1 MRRLLRKLVIGI
13 YVFLLCLNTISLD
26 IKALESESSTDFEVS
41 LEIDESVGDLTGL
54 FDEIGRFS
62 KTGIAKIGKIV
73 STETYEDELGNIHS
87 YDRMKYGLMNI
98 SGEIVLEPIYDYISD
113 YNENLYSIVMY
124 GNQNSNSGYYQHR
137 EGLAS
142 KKDGSI
148 FLEPKYNWIPNFS
161 ELKMVYLN
169 YSELNPNQDPTNQ
182 NDDYF
187 WKNEIFSHKDGK
199 LTQIIVP
206 DGVDLSYFDQY
217 YPYEQNGIMFMNAY
231 QSDCPTPQTCTWDSE
246 SWLIDEYG
254 NKINDVSFDNV
265 NGSIKIDDVVYM
277 GYQNNNNI
285 ADQNNWTAGLLKIQ
299 TVNGELV
306 VENFLNEEDGYTS
319 VWIDQ
324 YQKKAY
330 FNKKVN
336 DQLQWGYYDFVSM
349 SFNENSQYNQN
360 FSEKI
365 QLIGFDD
372 IEMSRYCR
380 PNETGVWS
388 CGIDVKYVD
397 GSGVLTE
404 GQYDGYN
411 IQNGNEYIIL
421 YDWKENSIF
430 TNLLYKDSNGKTKV
444 LSTTGYEG
452 HLQVTDS
459 GYVHIN
465 TYKANTNY
473 LSLFRR
479 VNDDYQV
486 VVENSMDTW
495 IGNHGNFLIITKRL
509 LENDVYRYVTSVY
522 DSISGNAVVENAY
535 DFSFNSQSIN
545 GLYFG
550 VYRSTENSEREAFV
564 IDNNGFR
571 NLGIKTDWFTQFN
584 EYGYATLTKNF
595 EYSCQQYQYNQDTKE
610 YGYVNAICYMSNSS
624 LINDKGQLLAKD
636 ESYFSF
642 FDDGKVAI
650 STKYILNDLGQIVDY
665 EHKYYFLENYID
677 GVQTPLEYSSDEHIN
692 FDSLSGIAYLNSEL
706 EGKRYVKD
714 GVLLDLVNQNIQN
727 ATSFG
732 KFIDGLV
739 LYQINVDN
747 QIKTYASNIAGEAI
761 EIEGASY
768 FSGRFVYKDSNYYY
782 VQDVSNELGF
792 GIDLLLVEPLS
803 GVGEHNVSHVVGSV
817 YQQWNTISGQ
827 SLFNV
832 SISDFETAK
841 IADLAY
847 FLDENNEVK
856 NVCNVYSNQNLNGL
870 VEFSLMN
877 ENNCDYNKRGLLNQY
892 GQQVAPNKFNWF
904 NLDKGFILAYS
915 YVNNQNSVELFEL
928 NGTNVM
934 ENLGFGDVT
943 FSSISLQ
950 YYPFIQAND
959 NVSSYLFYHVPSGVS
974 TFIGEF
980 AISKIEDTNLFQIHT
995 QNQNNQQVSGI
1006 VDSTGKIII
1015 NPEEGYQSFNFLKK
1029 ERVIVPRASNYQGN
1043 ASGMFD
1049 FEGNRLMSNEFSP
1062 ELKHD
1067 SITGQYSLII
1077 DDRGLVKVYQ
1087 IQNQVR
1093 WTYPYNN
1100 FDQATATTVSGWN
1113 DSPATQNNFYDL
1125 INNKVTYSKPILGTE
1140 TRTLDGFYV
1149 VNQLVPSDDSLD
1161 ELIQKKQS
1169 YYYLDENGTKQLLK
1183 NKQGV
1188 YSKLFETIIP
1198 ADKYDSIQWNPDLSL
1213 VVVSNNYCSVNSENQ
1228 MFCDSKNG
1236 LVDKTGKVVVEPLY
1250 SNVQY
1255 HEKYKLFELRNYHD
1269 QNTLY
1274 VNDGGETV
1282 AEGNYNWAR
1291 INEDLNWLILQGKEK
1306 IIHDVDDPTITYT
1319 EHVTDIIDLSTSTK
1333 ILEDILYRGDD
1344 QYNKLVEEGHMV
1356 VVQQLDSANIREY
1369 TYYNESTNTN
1379 ETSYERYGGTKAGI
1393 IDKNGNF
1400 ILPMEYD
1407 NVFEL
1412 RFESQNQFYNSSSV
1426 VKGYFTVIKDQVNHK
1441 CSSPRYDDS
1450 VGEFILEYYNCSQ
1463 SSAGVFS
1470 VEKGMVV
1477 EPIFNSISSISTDGF
1492 ATIRKFMGLKEFKHM
1507 EYNPQTEQFDTLVFE
1522 QMDEKVGLVN
1532 IFSGKT
1538 ILEPNYTYLS
1548 VTDPSRNN
1556 YFELPK
1562 FDKDGLIRTYREE
1575 IRYSENDQDP
1585 HFTRFV
1591 GLANSEGPVIEGEY
1605 VNVYLLNGKYY
1616 AQKWDGIY
1624 NGEWEIFDATDL
1636 NNKISVTISSNN
1648 SYVHSIEM
1656 VNDKIITET
1665 KVYDSVEEYSM
1676 YGVLNLD
1683 MTEYLPF
1690 DYNEIKYDNG
1700 LWYLE
1705 KYDSIFG
1712 TYPRAVMN
1720 NDKNFVIPF
1729 TDKYDSL
1736 SEYVGGFAIGQ
1747 SGTKE
1752 VSDSTSALEIPS
1764 LLSVFF
1770 LDVHA
1775 QDDDFVLEIIDEQG
1789 RVVGDL
1795 SEEYES
1801 ATLLGEVDGV
1811 IRALVQKD
1819 GKYFIANLVKTPIQ
1833 VIKITGVQLSNS
1845 LVSLK
1850 VGESFQLSGKIL
1862 PDNHTEMKAVLWS
1875 TDNDAVAVINQ
1886 DGLVKAVGVG
1896 TAIVKFKV
1904 NDFEALATINVQSPV
1919 VVTPPS
1925 EEVKT
1930 AVEAF
1935 VETIKAITKP
1945 NVEAVLS
1952 AKDEF
1957 IKQVRDLKQKDE
1969 GYLQYFSPSEL
1980 VEYENKLEE
1989 FFGNQI
1995 KIEVEESSIP
2005 LRFKGLLMN
2014 LDLDKLISG
2023 EQFALR
2029 INVEKKESVE
2039 TFRTFINNQR
2049 FEDSNFHSF
2058 DLSIYDLNGDELT
2071 EFKYPIEFT
2080 LPLPEALR
2088 GKGELIL
2095 LHMHTDEVS
2104 TLPVTLNID
2113 FTFSFKTD
2121 KLSEFALIPNMKR
2134 IVEEPGEQSVS
2145 GGVPFTP
2152 IIFGGLGLVILAFL
2166 IWFIRQKRISSI

>member
-1 MRRLLRKLVIGI
+1 MRRHLRKLVIGI

-26 IKALESESSTDFEVS
+26 INALESESSTDFEVS

-137 EGLAS
+137 EGLVS

-161 ELKMVYLN
+161 DLKMVYLN
-169 YSELNPNQDPTNQ
+169 YSEQNPNQDPTNQ

-206 DGVDLSYFDQY
+206 DGVDLNYYDQY

-231 QSDCPTPQTCTWDSE
+231 LSDCPTPQTCTWDSE

-380 PNETGVWS
+380 PNETGVWT

-421 YDWKENSIF
+421 YDWKENSVF

-444 LSTTGYEG
+444 LSTNAFEG
-452 HLQVTDS
+452 HIQVADS
-459 GYVHIN
+459 GFVIIN
-465 TYKANTNY
+465 SYKDNSNY
-473 LSLFRR
+473 LSLFRL
-479 VNDDYQV
+479 VNNDYQV
-486 VVENSMDTW
+486 IVENSKDTW
-495 IGNHGNFLIITKRL
+495 ISNYGNFLTVSKRL
-509 LENDVYRYVTSVY
+509 PDLDAYKYTTSVY
-522 DSISGNAVVENAY
+522 DTVSGNAIVENAN
-535 DFSFNSQSIN
+535 DFNLNYQSVN

-550 VYRSTENSEREAFV
+550 VYRPTANGEREAFA
-564 IDNNGFR
+564 IENNKFR
-571 NLGIKTDWFTQFN
+571 SLGIKTEWFSQFN
-584 EYGYATLTKNF
+584 EYGYATLTKNI
-595 EYSCQQYQYNQDTKE
+595 EYSCQQYQYNQDTNE
-610 YGYVNAICYMSNSS
+610 YENVNATCYMSNSG
-624 LINDKGQLLAKD
+624 LVNDRGQLLVMD
-636 ESYFSF
+636 SGYFNF
-642 FDDGKVAI
+642 LDDGKVAD
-650 STKYILNDLGQIVDY
+650 STRYILNDLGQIIDY
-665 EHKYYFLENYID
+665 EHKYYYLDNFVD
-677 GVQTPLEYSSDEHIN
+677 GVQIPIEYSSDEYIS
-692 FDSLSGIAYLNSEL
+692 FDSLSKIAYLNSEL
-706 EGKRYVKD
+706 EGKRFVKD
-714 GVLLDLVNQNIQN
+714 GALLELVNENIQN
-727 ATSFG
+727 ATSVG
-732 KFIDGLV
+732 RFIDGL
-739 LYQINVDN
+739 LIYQTNVEN
-747 QIKTYASNIAGEAI
+747 EVKTYVSNIAGDVV
-761 EIEGASY
+761 EITGVSNY
-768 FSGRFVYKDSNYYY
+768 TGSFVYKDSNYYY
-782 VQDVSNELGF
+782 VHDTSNELGF
-792 GIDLLLVEPLS
+792 NVELLLVEQLS
-803 GVGEHNVSHVVGSV
+803 GSNVSHVVGSV
-817 YQQWNTISGQ
+817 YQYSNATVGQ
-827 SLFNV
+827 SLFNT
-832 SISDFETAK
+832 STIISDAGNSVN
-841 IADLAY
+841 LAF
-847 FLDENNEVK
+847 FLDGNNDVK
-856 NVCNVYSNQNLNGL
+856 NVCNVYSDQNLNGL
-870 VEFSLMN
+870 IQYSLMN
-877 ENNCDYNKRGLLNQY
+877 ENICDYNKRGLINQF

-904 NLDKGFILAYS
+904 NLNKGFIQAYS
-915 YVNNQNSVELFEL
+915 YNDNKNTYTLYEP
-928 NGTNVM
+928 NGMNIF
-934 ENLGFGDVT
+934 ENLGFGDIA
-943 FSSISLQ
+943 FNNISLEN
-950 YYPFIQAND
+950 YPFIQASD
-959 NVSSYLFYHVPSGVS
+959 NVTNRLFFHIPNGTSIYL
-974 TFIGEF
+974 GEYG
-980 AISKIEDTNLFQIHT
+980 ILKLEDTNLFQIYK
-995 QNQNNQQVSGI
+995 QNENNQQVSGI
-1006 VDSTGKIII
+1006 IDSSGRVIIDP
-1015 NPEEGYQSFNFLKK
+1015 NEGYFSFHILKK
-1029 ERVIVPRASNYQGN
+1029 ERLIVPNVGN
-1043 ASGMFD
+1043 NLTGGSGMFD
-1049 FEGNRLMSNEFSP
+1049 FDGNRLMSNEYSP
-1062 ELKHD
+1062 ELNHD
-1067 SITGQYSLII
+1067 SITGQRSLIV

-1087 IQNQVR
+1087 YSNHVR
-1093 WTYPYNN
+1093 TMQPYSYI
-1100 FDQATATTVSGWN
+1100 DQTTGTTVSGWN
-1113 DSPATQNNFYDL
+1113 DFLNTQSNFYDL
-1125 INNKVTYSKPILGTE
+1125 SNNKVTYSKPYLGTE
-1140 TRTLDGFYV
+1140 TRTLDGFYI
-1149 VNQLVPSDDSLD
+1149 VNQLVPTDDDYD
-1161 ELIQKKQS
+1161 EMIQGKQTF
-1169 YYYLDENGTKQLLK
+1169 YYLDENGTKQVLK

-1188 YSKLFETIIP
+1188 YNKLFETIIA
-1198 ADKYDSIQWNPDLSL
+1198 ADKYDEIQWKSDLSL
-1213 VVVSNNYCSVNSENQ
+1213 VVVINRSCTLDAENRMTCNNKS
-1228 MFCDSKNG
+1228 G
-1236 LVDKTGKVVVEPLY
+1236 LIDKTGKVVVEPQY
-1250 SNVQY
+1250 SYIQY
-1255 HEKYKLFELRNYHD
+1255 HEKYKLFELGNYYDRN
-1269 QNTLY
+1269 TIY
-1274 VNDGGETV
+1274 VNDGGEIV
-1282 AEGNYNWAR
+1282 AEGKYNWSR

-1306 IIHDVDDPTITYT
+1306 IVQDIDDPSITYT
-1319 EHVTDIIDLSTSTK
+1319 DRVSDIIDLSTSKK
-1333 ILEDILYRGDD
+1333 ILEDILSYGDD
-1344 QYNKLVEEGHMV
+1344 QFNRLVEEGHMV
-1356 VVQQLDSANIREY
+1356 VHQLQDSAHLEKY
-1369 TYYNESTNTN
+1369 TYYNDSTGTY
-1379 ETSYERYGGTKAGI
+1379 EVSYGRNGGIKSGI
-1393 IDKNGNF
+1393 IDKNGTF

-1407 NVFEL
+1407 NINEL
-1412 RFESQNQFYNSSSV
+1412 RYESANQFYSSASA
-1426 VKGYFTVIKDQVNHK
+1426 VKGYYTVSKDQVIHQ
-1441 CSSPRYDDS
+1441 CSSPRFDDS
-1450 VGEFILEYYNCSQ
+1450 IGEFVLEYYNCSQ
-1463 SSAGVFS
+1463 SNTGIFS
-1470 VEKGMVV
+1470 IEKGMVL
-1477 EPIFNSISSISTDGF
+1477 EPLFNNISSINNEGF
-1492 ATIRKFMGLKEFKHM
+1492 ASIRKFEGLKEFSYM
-1507 EYNPQTEQFDTLVFE
+1507 EFNPQKEEYVTVTYTQS
-1522 QMDEKVGLVN
+1522 DERVGIINV
-1532 IFSGKT
+1532 FSGET
-1538 ILEPNYTYLS
+1538 ILEPKYNYLS
-1548 VTDPSRNN
+1548 STDPSRMN
-1556 YFELPK
+1556 YSDLPK
-1562 FDKDGLIRTYREE
+1562 FGKDGLIKTYREE
-1575 IRYSENDQDP
+1575 IRYVENNPNPQY
-1585 HFTRFV
+1585 TQFV
-1591 GLANSEGPVIEGEY
+1591 GLANVNGPVIEGEY
-1605 VNVYLLNGKYY
+1605 TDVYLLNGKYY

-1636 NNKISVTISSNN
+1636 SNKISVTISSNN

-1683 MTEYLPF
+1683 MTEFLPF

-1705 KYDSIFG
+1705 KYDSLFG
-1712 TYPRAVMN
+1712 TYPRAVMD

-1752 VSDSTSALEIPS
+1752 VSDATSALKIPS

-1833 VIKITGVQLSNS
+1833 VIKIAGVQLSNS

-1862 PDNHTEMKAVLWS
+1862 PDNHTEMKAVSWS
-1875 TDNDAVAVINQ
+1875 TDNDAVVVINQ
-1886 DGLVKAVGVG
+1886 DGLVKAVGAG

-1930 AVEAF
+1930 AVETL

-1952 AKDEF
+1952 AKEEF

-1969 GYLQYFSPSEL
+1969 AYLQYFSPSEL

-2005 LRFKGLLMN
+2005 LRLKGLLMN

-2095 LHMHTDEVS
+2095 LHMHNDEVS

-2145 GGVPFTP
+2145 GGVSFAP
-2152 IIFGGLGLVILAFL
+2152 IIFGGVGLVILAFL